1 MNTSHRTRFWNILLT
16 VILLLSLALTG
27 CSTGEDTDEPQGE
40 TETIPTEETETF
52 PSEEGETPEVEPQG
66 EAGTWLVMLYQDADD
81 EVLEQDIFI
90 DLNEAELVGST
101 EYVTIVAQL
110 DRLDGGFDGGGD
122 ETAAKRYLITQDDDL
137 ENIGS
142 EELEDLGEINMG
154 DKDTLVDFALWAIEN
169 FPADNYVLILSDHG
183 GGWTGGWS
191 DNDPVQG
198 GGLSMEQIDLALG
211 EIIEQAGIGQF
222 ELLGFDAC
230 LMAQVESLTAIT
242 PHARYAVAS
251 EETEPSLGWAYAS
264 FLGPLTENPAMDGA
278 DLSRAIVESY
288 IVQDFRLVD
297 DEARRSFLGGDYS
310 TEAAVEYL
318 AKDITLTAV
327 DLSQM
332 GALNQALND
341 LAVALAS
348 DDPTVAAAARAYA
361 QSYKDVFG
369 KKEDPAF
376 LDLGHFAALAAEES
390 GDEDVIAAAQALLD
404 QVQATV
410 VAERHGDQRPGSTGF
425 SIYFPD
431 SDLYG
436 LTLTGTTSLDY
447 TSSVSR
453 FAAASLWDD
462 FLTAYYTG
470 SEIDPG
476 SADLSVLEPAFPSED
491 LAALAER
498 SKPAAD
504 VTPAS
509 PVSGD
514 IAVEPLEV
522 SADEIPTDGVVT
534 INTTVSGSNVAYIYI
549 YTIYY
554 NEEDDSYLTADV
566 SFIAADAVKEVGGV
580 TYPDWGD
587 SGEVAIEF
595 DWEPTVYFL
604 SDGNEENDQFA
615 LFEPEVY
622 GATSEDD
629 VYTVYGLF
637 AFGGSGEPLE
647 AMLQFDGNG
656 DMRSAWVFSGD
667 EQAGRP
673 RQVTPEPGDTFTIWD
688 EWMEY
693 DEAEQDWVYN
703 YYEGGTITFGET
715 PLTMVPYYA
724 FPGVYEVGI
733 VAVDFD
739 GNLVEEYAEII
750 VTE

>member
-1 MNTSHRTRFWNILLT
+1 MNTSHRTRFWNFLLT
-16 VILLLSLALTG
+16 VILLLSLALTS
-27 CSTGEDTDEPQGE
+27 CSTGEETDVPQDEIE
-40 TETIPTEETETF
+40 TAPAQ
-52 PSEEGETPEVEPQG
+52 VEPQG

-101 EYVTIVAQL
+101 EYVTIIAQL

-122 ETAAKRYLITQDDDL
+122 ETTAKRYLITQDDDL
-137 ENIGS
+137 ENIAS

-154 DKDTLVDFALWAIEN
+154 DMDTLVDFAVWAIESY
-169 FPADNYVLILSDHG
+169 PADNYVLILSDHG

-211 EIIEQAGIGQF
+211 EIIEQTGIGQF
-222 ELLGFDAC
+222 EMLGFDAC
-230 LMAQVESLTAIT
+230 LMAQVESLTAIA

-264 FLGPLTENPAMDGA
+264 FLEPLTQNPGMDGA
-278 DLSRAIVESY
+278 GLSRAIVESY
-288 IVQDFRLVD
+288 ITQDFRLVD

-310 TEAAVEYL
+310 TEAAVEYM

-332 GALNQALND
+332 SALNQALND
-341 LAVALAS
+341 LAAALAS
-348 DDPTVAAAARAYA
+348 DDPAVAAAARAYA

-369 KKEDPAF
+369 KKEAPAF
-376 LDLGHFAALAAEES
+376 IDLGHFAALAAEES
-390 GDEDVIAAAQALLD
+390 DDEAVVAAAQALLD
-404 QVQATV
+404 QVQAAV

-425 SIYFPD
+425 SIYFPN

-436 LTLTGTTSLDY
+436 LTLTGASSLDY

-470 SEIDPG
+470 GEVDPD
-476 SADLSVLEPAFPSED
+476 SADLSVLEPAFPSEE
-491 LAALAER
+491 LAALADR

-504 VTPAS
+504 VTPVS
-509 PVSGD
+509 PVAGS
-514 IAVEPLEV
+514 ITVEPLEI
-522 SADEIPTDGVVT
+522 SAEEIPTDGVVT

-549 YTIYY
+549 YTIFY
-554 NEEDDSYLTADV
+554 NEEDDSYLTADID
-566 SFIAADAVKEVGGV
+566 FITADSVKEVGGV

-587 SGEVAIEF
+587 GEIPIEL

-622 GATSEDD
+622 GAASEDD
-629 VYTVYGLF
+629 VYTVYGLY

-693 DEAEQDWVYN
+693 DEAGQDWVYN

-724 FPGVYEVGI
+724 FPGVYEIGI

-739 GNLVEEYAEII
+739 GNLVEEYAEVI
-750 VTE
+750 VSE